1 MHSDKNSYNKAN
13 LNSKEKQMGNQVVI
27 AIRHDVKRENLPEFS
42 MVNYIG
48 LNTNEL
54 VPKSFQETHGIIVSK
69 YHHANDKI
77 SVVVN
82 NNLMA
87 TMPGDLKIYE
97 SLNSNENVVDNLL
110 KCYQVER
117 YSKIE
122 KEKKESLKE
131 KTEGVKVSLFGY
143 LTDETGNIPQDAFK
157 QMHDAIQEMEVLEN
171 AHAVLRNH
179 YDEID
184 NAPIM
189 KIGTINADQ
198 MVFIEMHYNSFIAV
212 ATASNKMDD
221 VVNEGSMRDKVIDF
235 DTKFLKS
242 MGYNVKVKPKDLS
255 YL

>member
-1 MHSDKNSYNKAN
+1 
-13 LNSKEKQMGNQVVI
+13 MGNQVVI
-27 AIRHDVKRENLPEFS
+27 AIRHDVKRETLPEFS
-42 MVNYIG
+42 MVNYLG
-48 LNTNEL
+48 LNTSEL
-54 VPKSFQETHGIIVSK
+54 VPKSFQKTHSIIVSK

-82 NNLMA
+82 NSLMA

-110 KCYQVER
+110 KGYQAER

-122 KEKKESLKE
+122 KGKNQLSKE

-143 LTDETGNIPQDAFK
+143 LTDETGSIPQDAFK
-157 QMHDAIQEMEVLEN
+157 QMYDAIQDMEMLEN
-171 AHAVLRNH
+171 GNAILRSR
-179 YDEID
+179 YDDFD
-184 NAPIM
+184 NSPIM

-198 MVFIEMHYNSFIAV
+198 MVFIEMYYNSFIAV
-212 ATASNKMDD
+212 ATASNKMGD

>member
-1 MHSDKNSYNKAN
+1 
-13 LNSKEKQMGNQVVI
+13 MGNQVVI
-27 AIRHDVKRENLPEFS
+27 AIRHDVKRETLPEFS
-42 MVNYIG
+42 MVNYLG
-48 LNTNEL
+48 LNTSEL
-54 VPKSFQETHGIIVSK
+54 VPKAFQATHGIIVSK

-82 NNLMA
+82 NSLMA

-97 SLNSNENVVDNLL
+97 SLTSNENVIDNLL
-110 KCYQVER
+110 KGYHTER

-122 KEKKESLKE
+122 KEKKESSKE
-131 KTEGVKVSLFGY
+131 NTEGVKVSLFGY
-143 LTDETGNIPQDAFK
+143 LTDDTGNIPQDAFK
-157 QMHDAIQEMEVLEN
+157 QMYDAIQNMEMLEN
-171 AHAVLRNH
+171 GHAVLRNR

-189 KIGTINADQ
+189 QIGTINANQ
-198 MVFIEMHYNSFIAV
+198 MVFIEMCNGVFVAV
-212 ATASNKMDD
+212 STVSNKMDD

-242 MGYNVKVKPKDLS
+242 MGYNVKIKPKDLS

>member
-1 MHSDKNSYNKAN
+1 
-13 LNSKEKQMGNQVVI
+13 MGNQVVI
-27 AIRHDVKRENLPEFS
+27 AIRHDVKRETLPEFS
-42 MVNYIG
+42 MVNYLG
-48 LNTNEL
+48 LNTSEL
-54 VPKSFQETHGIIVSK
+54 VPKAFQATHGIIVSK

-82 NNLMA
+82 NRLMA

-97 SLNSNENVVDNLL
+97 SLTSNENVIDNLL
-110 KCYQVER
+110 KGYHTER

-122 KEKKESLKE
+122 KEKKESSKE
-131 KTEGVKVSLFGY
+131 NTEGVKVSLFGY
-143 LTDETGNIPQDAFK
+143 LTDDTGNIPQDAFK
-157 QMHDAIQEMEVLEN
+157 QMYDAIQNMEMLEN
-171 AHAVLRNH
+171 GHAVLRNR

-189 KIGTINADQ
+189 QIGTINANQ
-198 MVFIEMHYNSFIAV
+198 MVFIEMCNGVFVAV
-212 ATASNKMDD
+212 STVSNKMDD

-242 MGYNVKVKPKDLS
+242 MGYNVKIKPKDLS

>member
-1 MHSDKNSYNKAN
+1 VQDNKRSYNRSN
-13 LNSKEKQMGNQVVI
+13 LNSKEKEMGNQVVI
-27 AIRHDVKRENLPEFS
+27 AMRHDVNPATLPEFS
-42 MVNYIG
+42 MVNYLG

-54 VPKSFQETHGIIVSK
+54 VPKTFHATGGIIVSK

-87 TMPGDLKIYE
+87 TMPGDLKLYE
-97 SLNSNENVVDNLL
+97 SLHQNENVIEELL
-110 KCYQVER
+110 NGYRKER
-117 YSKIE
+117 YSKVE
-122 KEKKESLKE
+122 AEKKASSKVQN
-131 KTEGVKVSLFGY
+131 EGVKVSLFGY
-143 LTDETGNIPQDAFK
+143 LTDETGSIPKDAFK
-157 QMHDAIQEMEVLEN
+157 QMYDSIQEMEMLEN
-171 AHAVLRNH
+171 GQAVLRNH

-198 MVFIEMHYNSFIAV
+198 MVFVEMYYNSFIAV
-212 ATASNKMDD
+212 ATASNKMDN
-221 VVNEGSMRDKVIDF
+221 VVKEGSMRDKVIDF

-242 MGYNVKVKPKDLS
+242 MGYDVKVKPKDLS

>member
-1 MHSDKNSYNKAN
+1 
-13 LNSKEKQMGNQVVI
+13 MGNQVVI
-27 AIRHDVKRENLPEFS
+27 AIRHDVKRETLPEFS
-42 MVNYIG
+42 MVNYLG
-48 LNTNEL
+48 LNTSEL
-54 VPKSFQETHGIIVSK
+54 VPKAFQATHGIIVSK

-82 NNLMA
+82 NSLMA

-97 SLNSNENVVDNLL
+97 SLTSNENVIDNLL
-110 KCYQVER
+110 KGYHTER

-122 KEKKESLKE
+122 KEKKESSKE
-131 KTEGVKVSLFGY
+131 NTEGVKVSLFGY
-143 LTDETGNIPQDAFK
+143 LTDDTGNIPQDAFK
-157 QMHDAIQEMEVLEN
+157 QMYDAIQNMEMLEN
-171 AHAVLRNH
+171 GHAVLRNR

-189 KIGTINADQ
+189 QIGTINANQ
-198 MVFIEMHYNSFIAV
+198 MVFIEMCNGVFVAV
-212 ATASNKMDD
+212 STVSNKMDD

-242 MGYNVKVKPKDLS
+242 MGYNVKIKSGDLS